1 MVAGFWVGFF
11 SFSPPLSPLLDYSWP
26 STVPVCIRARTHPTG
41 TLSGISKITIFTA
54 LTFLPSSIILTVL
67 QKETSKTI
75 NSALPLNM
83 ALLLLLLLLLKK
95 NYSQSAQ
102 RICSFPSAQSSI
114 YCQTAF
120 TTKTDWFQSFSNCI
134 KHNLLTIV
142 EKQQINKQH

>member
-1 MVAGFWVGFF
+1 MVAGFWVGFFSFF

-41 TLSGISKITIFTA
+41 TLSGISKITIFTV

-83 ALLLLLLLLLKK
+83 ALLLLLLKK
-95 NYSQSAQ
+95 NYRQSAQ
-102 RICSFPSAQSSI
+102 RICSFPSTQSSI

-120 TTKTDWFQSFSNCI
+120 MTKTDWFQSFSNCR
-134 KHNLLTIV
+134 KHNSFTIV

>member
-75 NSALPLNM
+75 NSAYHSIWLYYYYYYYYWKKIIANLLRGYVLSLPHN
-83 ALLLLLLLLLKK
+83 
-95 NYSQSAQ
+95 Q
-102 RICSFPSAQSSI
+102 
-114 YCQTAF
+114 AF
-120 TTKTDWFQSFSNCI
+120 TAKLPSRPRQIDSS
-134 KHNLLTIV
+134 HSLIV
-142 EKQQINKQH
+142 ESTNRSLLWKSNR